1 MITLVVNICEVVI
14 SPFRVSGQKGKFDAI
29 LKRDDKSIAY
39 GDYSMADSKNAIIE
53 RIDKLEKI
61 AKSNLLDTN
70 RLKKELQKLDNSK
83 KFIIGS
89 AVLTHIEKSDQF
101 SNMLL
106 EILQKEVRSDND
118 IVKIGDVLTHLK
130 SKVENKNSKQ

>member
-1 MITLVVNICEVVI
+1 
-14 SPFRVSGQKGKFDAI
+14 
-29 LKRDDKSIAY
+29 
-39 GDYSMADSKNAIIE
+39 MADSKNAIIE